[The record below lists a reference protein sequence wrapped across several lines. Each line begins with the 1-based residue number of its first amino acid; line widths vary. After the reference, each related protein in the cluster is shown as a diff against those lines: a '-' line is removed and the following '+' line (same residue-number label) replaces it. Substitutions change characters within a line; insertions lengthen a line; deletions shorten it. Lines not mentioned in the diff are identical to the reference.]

1 MGQGYPDLEWF
12 DHCIREKDA
21 MHIYPVS
28 TGKVWTPKIHGL
40 FQETINLVLK
50 DKNSYHGSS
59 DSLIGDG
66 LVLLNGRKS
75 KKSLILRR
83 EFKRG

>member
-1 MGQGYPDLEWF
+1 M
-12 DHCIREKDA
+12 R
-21 MHIYPVS
+21 IYPES
-28 TGKVWTPKIHGL
+28 TGKVFIVFL
-40 FQETINLVLK
+40 ETINLVLK

-59 DSLIGDG
+59 DSLTGDG
-66 LVLLNGRKS
+66 FALLNGRKS